1 MSSNNTPKYEQRYI
15 EIILDNVLNEE
26 KHRARIGKIKKND
39 YVKNGVKSC
48 KKLNRQIKRP
58 TFDR

>member
-39 YVKNGVKSC
+39 
-48 KKLNRQIKRP
+48 
-58 TFDR
+58 